1 MATVAT
7 PARLA
12 WLADALVGLAPGQ
25 QVYATG
31 VPWAV
36 YLRLAELRDE
46 KRSGVKITF
55 DRGRI
60 EIMSPLFRHE
70 HPSRRL
76 GLVVVIA
83 AELLGLE
90 LVGARSTTFRRDQAE
105 QGLEPDECFYIANYR
120 SVLGVDDIDLAIH
133 PPPDLAIEIDV
144 TRSSVAK
151 EAIYAPMRVPEL
163 WRLDDAEVTIRHLQ
177 PGGTYQTA
185 PQSLAFPQVSAADLT
200 RLLVEAQDEG
210 EVAFVRRCRTWVTS
224 LTPPAPNP

>member
-1 MATVAT
+1 MGTAVL
-7 PARLA
+7 PPIE
-12 WLADALVGLAPGQ
+12 WLSHAMLGLGPGER
-25 QVYATG
+25 VYATG
-31 VPWAV
+31 VPWGV
-36 YLRLAELRDE
+36 YLRLAELRDQT
-46 KRSGVKITF
+46 RPALKITF
-55 DRGRI
+55 DRGEI

-70 HPSRRL
+70 YPSRRL
-76 GLVVVIA
+76 GLLVVVL
-83 AELLGLE
+83 AEHLGIE

-120 SVLGVDDIDLAIH
+120 AVLGVDDIDLAIH

-151 EAIYAPMRVPEL
+151 EGIYAPMGVPEL
-163 WRLDDAEVTIRHLQ
+163 WRLEDADVTIHQLQ
-177 PGGTYQTA
+177 PDRTYQTA

-210 EVAFVRRCRTWVTS
+210 EVAFVRRCRAWAKS